1 MELFNRIN
9 LGSRIIIGLSILILL
24 SIIAISFSDKQ
35 IPINFLGGTERSSP
49 SNWVKEEQIKV
60 FKDQVIL
67 DIPGATWAKFTDT
80 NSMDPFIDENSN
92 AIEIHPVNPDSIQIG
107 DVISYQTSYGILI
120 HRVIEKNEDENG
132 FYYLVK
138 GDNNTIRDPFQ
149 VRYEDV
155 KGVVV
160 AVVY

>member
-1 MELFNRIN
+1 MVLM
-9 LGSRIIIGLSILILL
+9 GWTSRIMVGLSFLILL
-24 SIIAISFSDKQ
+24 SIVVFSFSDKQ
-35 IPINFLGGTERSSP
+35 LPINFLGGTERSSP
-49 SNWVKEEQIKV
+49 SNWINEEQIKV

-67 DIPGATWAKFTDT
+67 DIPGASWAKFTDT

-92 AIEIHPVNPDSIQIG
+92 AIEILPADPDSIEVG
-107 DVISYQTSYGILI
+107 DVISYQTSYGVLI
-120 HRVIEKNEDENG
+120 HRVIEKGKDENG
-132 FYYLVK
+132 FYYFVK

-149 VRYEDV
+149 VRFEDV